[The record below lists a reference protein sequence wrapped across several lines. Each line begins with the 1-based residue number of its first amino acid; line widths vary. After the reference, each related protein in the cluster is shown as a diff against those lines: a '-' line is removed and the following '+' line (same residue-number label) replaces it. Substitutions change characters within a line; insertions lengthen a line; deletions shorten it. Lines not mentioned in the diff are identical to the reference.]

1 MTNQQVS
8 GWLMSDLPDWLQD
21 VVSIVEVKQSKGYT
35 FYVNG
40 EVSQDS
46 KYIVK
51 SLWEGRKI
59 NAVKQKI

>member
-1 MTNQQVS
+1 
-8 GWLMSDLPDWLQD
+8 MSKLPDWLQD
-21 VVSIVEVKQSKGYT
+21 FVSIVEVKQSQGYT

-51 SLWEGRKI
+51 SLWEGIKI